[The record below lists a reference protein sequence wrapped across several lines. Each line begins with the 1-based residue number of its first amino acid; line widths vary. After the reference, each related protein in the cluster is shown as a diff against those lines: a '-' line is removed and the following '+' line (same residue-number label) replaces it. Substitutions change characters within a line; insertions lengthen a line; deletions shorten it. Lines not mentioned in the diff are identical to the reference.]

1 MKKVG
6 FFLSLCIVASLFM
19 GAGCST
25 PSSTNSTP
33 TPQPV
38 SSLEEYFISMYK
50 TKPIAEEEFN
60 KKNLKEVV
68 KVFSGNTQKED
79 YYEIIMTTFYSDA
92 NWNDDKDHD
101 VYMEVS
107 NDAGFAYYGPFK
119 DNLNRLN
126 KELESWESEQK
137 ITEYDEFSSFELVK

>member
-1 MKKVG
+1 MKKIG
-6 FFLSLCIVASLFM
+6 FFLSLCLVASLFM
-19 GAGCST
+19 GAGCAS
-25 PSSTNSTP
+25 P
-33 TPQPV
+33 TANPPVPAQPV
-38 SSLEEYFISMYK
+38 GSLTDYFNMHK
-50 TKPIAEEEFN
+50 DKPIAEEEFN

-101 VYMEVS
+101 VYIEVS